1 MGFCH
6 GCVFALQ
13 FGEGRGS
20 RPGGERHGRDGN
32 DGGEGKRSFGGN
44 RDGKDGND
52 GPEGKRSF
60 GAHGIGKH
68 HDKEGDENRYVN
80 RKFYR
85 ERNNPIVINKDMEG
99 KDDRFAWKGHK
110 EDKEERRPSK
120 GGGGGAK
127 NEPGTG
133 IIFARGV
140 DQDGKPQLFV
150 RGP

>member
-1 MGFCH
+1 MCISGLKDALLALCKLHSACH
-6 GCVFALQ
+6 NSCTSFPIVLQ
-13 FGEGRGS
+13 
-20 RPGGERHGRDGN
+20 
-32 DGGEGKRSFGGN
+32 
-44 RDGKDGND
+44 
-52 GPEGKRSF
+52 
-60 GAHGIGKH
+60 
-68 HDKEGDENRYVN
+68 RYVN

-85 ERNNPIVINKDMEG
+85 ERNNPIVINKDMDG

-140 DQDGKPQLFV
+140 DKDGKPQLFV